1 LAFVFEDFVLDGER
15 RELRRGGGL
24 VAVEPKVF
32 DLLVHLVA
40 NRERVVSKDDLIA
53 AVWKGRI
60 VSESA
65 LTSAINAAR
74 TLLGDSGE
82 TQRLIKTLPRKGFRF
97 VGEVQEG
104 SGMDA
109 PAAAQPKEAGGP
121 NRGLASNASLAV
133 LPFNNLSGEIEQ
145 EYFADGITDDVITEL
160 SRSRELFVIARNS
173 SFQYRG
179 KAADIRRIGSEL
191 GVRYVLEGSVR
202 RSGQRVRVNVQL
214 VDASTG
220 VHLWAERYDR
230 EIADVLAIQDE
241 VARAIVPMLVA
252 HVTMAELERSATRS
266 PTTWEAY
273 DHLVK
278 GLALLRTFQSTFGK
292 DDLDNAR
299 ASFER
304 ALQLDPRYARAHAGL
319 SSSWL
324 QAWIHN
330 LDQNYLSQDALARAE
345 EAARLAV
352 QSDALLPAA
361 WAQRG
366 FVAVWQRQHAF
377 SLESFERAIAL
388 NPNFCEY
395 RYAAALAYD
404 GQLERAAATLK
415 DFIRRDPLVFPMVLG
430 WRGISIFMQERCEE
444 ALPLLLDFRARAPNH
459 RASHSYLAAAY
470 ARLGMMDEARAEI
483 AELTRMDPSH
493 RIRHHVRLLAPYRMP
508 AHNEFLWEGLR
519 MAGLPD

>member
-1 LAFVFEDFVLDGER
+1 MFEDFVLDSER

-65 LTSAINAAR
+65 VTTAINAAR
-74 TLLGDSGE
+74 TVLGDSGE

-104 SGMDA
+104 SGTDA
-109 PAAAQPKEAGGP
+109 PAVAQPKEAGGP
-121 NRGLASNASLAV
+121 NSGLASNASLAV
-133 LPFNNLSGEIEQ
+133 LPFTNLSGEIEQ

-179 KAADIRRIGSEL
+179 EAADIRRIGSEL

-230 EIADVLAIQDE
+230 EIADVLAIQIE

-252 HVTMAELERSATRS
+252 HVTMAELERSATRP

-304 ALQLDPRYARAHAGL
+304 ALQLDPGTRALTRVVHPAGCRRGYTI
-319 SSSWL
+319 SIRTTSAKTRSPAQRKRRGWPFSPMRCC
-324 QAWIHN
+324 Q
-330 LDQNYLSQDALARAE
+330 
-345 EAARLAV
+345 RLGRSV
-352 QSDALLPAA
+352 ALL
-361 WAQRG
+361 
-366 FVAVWQRQHAF
+366 
-377 SLESFERAIAL
+377 
-388 NPNFCEY
+388 
-395 RYAAALAYD
+395 RYGSGSTRFRWKASS
-404 GQLERAAATLK
+404 GRSRSIPTSVSTVMPP
-415 DFIRRDPLVFPMVLG
+415 RSPMMG
-430 WRGISIFMQERCEE
+430 S
-444 ALPLLLDFRARAPNH
+444 
-459 RASHSYLAAAY
+459 
-470 ARLGMMDEARAEI
+470 
-483 AELTRMDPSH
+483 
-493 RIRHHVRLLAPYRMP
+493 
-508 AHNEFLWEGLR
+508 
-519 MAGLPD
+519 